1 MSLAAPS
8 TSNAKLLKLADAD
21 SRPVRVADFY
31 FARKLP
37 AYFLDLMRCNAFF
50 VFSSVQ

>member
-31 FARKLP
+31 FARKRP
-37 AYFLDLMRCNAFF
+37 A
-50 VFSSVQ
+50 